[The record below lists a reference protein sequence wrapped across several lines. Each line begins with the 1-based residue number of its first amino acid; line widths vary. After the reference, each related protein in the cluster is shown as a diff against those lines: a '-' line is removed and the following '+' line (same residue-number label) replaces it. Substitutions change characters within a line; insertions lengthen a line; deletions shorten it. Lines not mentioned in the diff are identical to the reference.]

1 MYKRQ
6 ILDDLS
12 RYGNVSV
19 TEGGDGRIQVKFNG
33 KTVVDSSGN
42 QFTSD
47 ELLIGPDGVTLT
59 WNSDNSGMHLAV
71 SYTHLK
77 KIAEQ
82 KGYQMSDAKVE
93 KLEHIRS
100 LMDVFKTLPYRRT
113 GVDVKI

>member
-1 MYKRQ
+1 M
-6 ILDDLS
+6 
-12 RYGNVSV
+12 VS
-19 TEGGDGRIQVKFNG
+19 G
-33 KTVVDSSGN
+33 KTINFLLLCPKGYVKLFSG
-42 QFTSD
+42 
-47 ELLIGPDGVTLT
+47 LLPEF
-59 WNSDNSGMHLAV
+59 
-71 SYTHLK
+71 K